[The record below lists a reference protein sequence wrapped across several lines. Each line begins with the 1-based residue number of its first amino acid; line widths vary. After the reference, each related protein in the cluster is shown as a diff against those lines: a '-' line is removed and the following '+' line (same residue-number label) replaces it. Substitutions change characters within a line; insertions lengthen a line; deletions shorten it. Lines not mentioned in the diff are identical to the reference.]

1 MKADCSACVP
11 MNTARTKR
19 RTPSVTHESKSVNVK
34 LQRSRRRIPTVTTTN
49 TTPRVTKQAETISN
63 AAHPSLKDTYVE
75 HCVPTAHADKDST
88 IHNCWHEA

>member
-1 MKADCSACVP
+1 MKSRLFCLRSHEHSKNQKQ
-11 MNTARTKR
+11 NTVRN
-19 RTPSVTHESKSVNVK
+19 HESKSVNVK
-34 LQRSRRRIPTVTTTN
+34 LQRSRWRIPTVTTTN

-88 IHNCWHEA
+88 MHNCWHEA